1 MLVRRKFGFEVN
13 FHGGVKRRGKAMRV
27 VLPAAFILMASTV
40 SAFAGIAPVPEID
53 ALSGLA
59 AMGLVGSVATL
70 LWERRRRKK

>member
-1 MLVRRKFGFEVN
+1 
-13 FHGGVKRRGKAMRV
+13 MRV
-27 VLPAAFILMASTV
+27 VLSAAFLLVASTV
-40 SAFAGIAPVPEID
+40 SSFAVDGNGFAVPEID